1 MHRDV
6 VALVDFVSGADIT
19 RALGKH
25 GAACDSKSRVSS
37 VMPARRDGHPM
48 VRVEFYVN
56 ENTLKERLHLYFI
69 KNQRSSIS
77 EKQYKKKSESARQK
91 WVCSTCKDSGKSVE
105 ITEGRPEAEV
115 DIRSILS
122 GISQKLDELLPLRE
136 TVPNIER
143 SIQLMSDK
151 YDEMLTRLA
160 AQEKDTKE
168 IRKRLERLEQDT
180 CASDDASKKLEADLN
195 ELEWRSRKFNLEIH
209 GVSVSEGENLLAK
222 VNSVASMIDV
232 CALDAA
238 DVAAIYRLPCK
249 FGKTPGIIV
258 RYVRQSV
265 RDEWLHNRSKL
276 REKKSNLFIQE
287 NLTSQSRQL
296 LREAKEWARENRYKY
311 AWHKNGK
318 ILLRK
323 SDGDSVLVVRHRTDF
338 PV

>member
-1 MHRDV
+1 MSTLNACPTCNDAIKSDELS
-6 VALVDFVSGADIT
+6 VACGECSHCFHIGTCA
-19 RALGKH
+19 G
-25 GAACDSKSRVSS
+25 
-37 VMPARRDGHPM
+37 
-48 VRVEFYVN
+48 
-56 ENTLKERLHLYFI
+56 
-69 KNQRSSIS
+69 IS

-122 GISQKLDELLPLRE
+122 GISEKLDELLPLRE

-238 DVAAIYRLPCK
+238 DVAAIHRLPCK

-276 REKKSNLFIQE
+276 REKKSSLFIQE